1 MLDLLRFELLKLS
14 LLVLTILVDIK
25 NAVLRSIRKN
35 HLLSVHGKLN
45 LEVISDLCLKVNGR
59 HAFKLSFVVNC
70 FFLIPNFD
78 VLNQVKRANLFD
90 SFSQAR
96 ENAFVRGISGR
107 FKIDVANF
115 LINPIIVLVN
125 HTLSGILQVH
135 HKYLVVAI
143 SNKEPFVNIKSDF
156 FDKSDILKGIV
167 SFAMIDNII
176 LRLI

>member
-1 MLDLLRFELLKLS
+1 MLDLLSFELLKLS

-25 NAVLRSIRKN
+25 NAVLWSIRKN
-35 HLLSVHGKLN
+35 HLLSVHRELN
-45 LEVISDLCLKVNGR
+45 LEVVSDVCLEINGS
-59 HAFKLSFVVNC
+59 HALELSFVVNC
-70 FFLIPNFD
+70 LFLIPNFD

-96 ENAFVRGISGR
+96 ENAFVLGIAGR
-107 FKIDVANF
+107 LKIDVADF

-125 HTLSGILQVH
+125 HTLSGILKIH

-156 FDKSDILKGIV
+156 FDKSDILEGIV
-167 SFAMIDNII
+167 SFTLEDNVI